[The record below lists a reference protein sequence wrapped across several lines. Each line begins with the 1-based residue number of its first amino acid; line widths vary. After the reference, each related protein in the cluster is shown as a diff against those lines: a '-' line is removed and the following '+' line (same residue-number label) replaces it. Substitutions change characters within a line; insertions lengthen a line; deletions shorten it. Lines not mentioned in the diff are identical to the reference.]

1 LSALVAPLLFRSV
14 AEYPLALVAAC
25 LLRPPPDVVGTVRPP
40 RNFPFRTPPIAP
52 AHWDIFLP
60 VMLGLVTLGLVM
72 ASNQAGLAGPMG
84 IAVAFS
90 VPLVICY
97 LFLFRPVR
105 FGLGI
110 AAVLFAAQ
118 FRDGVH
124 GKLLYAERSFF
135 GVHRVTVD
143 ATGEF
148 VQLVHGSTVHGMQ
161 RRDTQDFAPEPLT
174 YYHRSGPIGQV
185 FALPRFN
192 EARPRVAVVGLGAG
206 SLASYAA
213 RGQELDF
220 YEIDAAVQRI
230 AEDDR
235 FFTFLKRCPG
245 KYQIILG
252 DARLKLAQSESG
264 RYGLIVIDAFSS
276 DAVPVHLLTREALGM
291 YLDKLEASGLIA
303 CNVSSRYLELRPVLA
318 NLAAERHLVCLARAD
333 IELSPQERLAGKS
346 PSIWVVLAR
355 QREDLGPLTSD
366 PRWQRLPGQPDAA
379 VWADDYA
386 NVLSTLKWE

>member
-1 LSALVAPLLFRSV
+1 
-14 AEYPLALVAAC
+14 
-25 LLRPPPDVVGTVRPP
+25 
-40 RNFPFRTPPIAP
+40 
-52 AHWDIFLP
+52 
-60 VMLGLVTLGLVM
+60 MLGLVTLGLVK
-72 ASNQAGLAGPMG
+72 ASNQAGLVGPMG

-135 GVHRVTVD
+135 GVHRVTLD
-143 ATGEF
+143 PTGEF

-185 FALPRFN
+185 FTLPPLN
-192 EARPRVAVVGLGAG
+192 EAQPPVAVVGLGAG
-206 SLASYAA
+206 SLASYVAQ
-213 RGQELDF
+213 GQELDF
-220 YEIDAAVQRI
+220 YEIDPVVRRI

-235 FFTFLKRCPG
+235 YFTFLKQCSG

-291 YLDKLEASGLIA
+291 YLDKLATGGLIA
-303 CNVSSRYLELRPVLA
+303 CNVSSRYLELRPVLS
-318 NLAAERHLVCLARAD
+318 NLAAERRLICLSRAD
-333 IELSPQERLAGKS
+333 IELSPQERLDGKS

-379 VWADDYA
+379 VWTDDYA